1 MGKIPNLTDSERFK
15 TPKMDFLLKSYKDN
29 SFISLDSRFVDLKT
43 TEERATLNISSF
55 SNFVLLGDFNIDC
68 NNPSH
73 FLYPLLSNLMQT
85 LSLTQVVP
93 EATHVNTNGTATL
106 IDLHPVNTPSLLQN
120 CEVIQAIGN
129 SNHNGI
135 LLQFKWKSNQQ
146 QMRSQ
151 PRPIWRYAHAD
162 FNRACDM
169 IDNTDWDTLI
179 SSNDIVSLLNWEQQ
193 FMHIIN
199 ESIPKGTLPKR
210 QNLPYMV
217 VKKPTPGYA
226 EMQLPVQ
233 MSKKNRCPK
242 RHGTISDCK
251 KQNCHNASQC

>member
-1 MGKIPNLTDSERFK
+1 
-15 TPKMDFLLKSYKDN
+15 
-29 SFISLDSRFVDLKT
+29 
-43 TEERATLNISSF
+43 
-55 SNFVLLGDFNIDC
+55 
-68 NNPSH
+68 
-73 FLYPLLSNLMQT
+73 MQT

-106 IDLHPVNTPSLLQN
+106 IDLHLVNTPSLLLN

-193 FMHIIN
+193 FMQWEHIPFQKDKIFHGCQKTYSRLCGN
-199 ESIPKGTLPKR
+199 VTTCTDKIKEQVFQETLDNTRLQETRLLQCFTMLKGF
-210 QNLPYMV
+210 
-217 VKKPTPGYA
+217 
-226 EMQLPVQ
+226 
-233 MSKKNRCPK
+233 
-242 RHGTISDCK
+242 H
-251 KQNCHNASQC
+251 

>member
-1 MGKIPNLTDSERFK
+1 M
-15 TPKMDFLLKSYKDN
+15 
-29 SFISLDSRFVDLKT
+29 DSRFVDLKT

-55 SNFVLLGDFNIDC
+55 SDFVLLGDFNIDC

-106 IDLHPVNTPSLLQN
+106 IDLHLVNTPSLLQN

-129 SNHNGI
+129 SNHNRI

-210 QNLPYMV
+210 QNLPW
-217 VKKPTPGYA
+217 
-226 EMQLPVQ
+226 L
-233 MSKKNRCPK
+233 SKTLYSRLCGNVTTCTDKQKEQVFRETW
-242 RHGTISDCK
+242 HWTIPECK
-251 KQNCHNASQC
+251 KQDCYNASQC